1 MELVYFVV
9 VHLIICFIGPL
20 VAIITSYV
28 LVFRRIWRRQLL
40 TEDVAPV
47 VVPTSA
53 ANENGTMRAT
63 TTATATQ
70 QQLLHQS
77 KMRALRMLAAVVA
90 AFVITFLPLYVTFMR
105 MKLANFAGPGSSW
118 QFTIETESIWTA
130 VIPLA
135 QWLSSANSCV
145 NPFLYHFLDP
155 KFRSRFRQMLLLSRT
170 NSLAATG
177 TAAAA
182 TAPSQNRQLQQF
194 TVPLAINSITTA
206 TNNAEEAAQ
215 IQISTV

>member
-1 MELVYFVV
+1 MS
-9 VHLIICFIGPL
+9 FIGPL
-20 VAIITSYV
+20 AAIITSYAM
-28 LVFRRIWRRQLL
+28 VFHHIWFRKIPS
-40 TEDVAPV
+40 E
-47 VVPTSA
+47 TSA
-53 ANENGTMRAT
+53 GSMNHQQQ
-63 TTATATQ
+63 Q
-70 QQLLHQS
+70 QQLQRS
-77 KMRALRMLAAVVA
+77 KMRALRMLAAVVG
-90 AFVITFLPLYVTFMR
+90 AFAIAFLPLYFIFTR
-105 MKLANFAGPGSSW
+105 LKLATLQGTGW
-118 QFTIETESIWTA
+118 EFTNQSQDVWIS

-135 QWLSSANSCV
+135 QWMSSANSCI

-194 TVPLAINSITTA
+194 TVPLAVNNKPT
-206 TNNAEEAAQ
+206 TNNAEAVQ